1 MRSAGVLFVLAVL
14 IVGGAVSRGIRV
26 GSSDSL
32 VAEPEPPPC
41 RDLGGHPCLRQASY
55 SRECLYLSFSGV
67 SPKSITSPDGRSL
80 PPCPLFS
87 PH

>member
-32 VAEPEPPPC
+32 VAEPEPQPC
-41 RDLGGHPCLRQASY
+41 SYLGRPCLSPGRSY

-67 SPKSITSPDGRSL
+67 RPKSIASPDGRSL
-80 PPCPLFS
+80 PSCPLFS
-87 PH
+87 PF